1 MPKHLGF
8 FFVIDKYEMLI
19 TRTSTST
26 FSLIDDDTLRE
37 WLRIDSD
44 IDADTLAM
52 LLASATDYIQGL
64 TGSVLAASNYTV
76 AYDRFGC
83 RVDVP
88 LFPLNSITG
97 VTATL
102 ADGSSVTLDTSA
114 YTVNLLSYRPSITLV
129 TAPTDAVGL
138 IVSANAGYTAQ
149 ASVPA
154 SLQHAA
160 AVLVAAGYDNRS
172 ELAPNTL
179 ATVANLIAQY
189 HRVFL

>member
-8 FFVIDKYEMLI
+8 FFVVDKYEMLI
-19 TRTSTST
+19 TRTSTPT
-26 FSLIDDDTLRE
+26 FPLIDDDTLRE

-44 IDADTLAM
+44 VDADTLAM
-52 LLASATDYIQGL
+52 LLASATDYIQGV

-76 AYDRFGC
+76 AYDCFGC
-83 RVDVP
+83 RLDVP
-88 LFPLNSITG
+88 LFPLNSVTG
-97 VTATL
+97 VAATL
-102 ADGSSVTLDTSA
+102 ADGSSVTLDPSA
-114 YTVNLLSYRPSITLV
+114 YTVNLLSYRPSILV
-129 TAPTDAVGL
+129 TAPTETVGL

-172 ELAPNTL
+172 DLDPKTL

-189 HRVFL
+189 RRVFL